1 MTSKWYK
8 FPVHTVEKM
17 VDNKWAI
24 LNLDHNDNEMFFA
37 IQIPFSAESFIELE
51 VEGKPDLRWL
61 QSHVGG
67 FIEPLSGVEG
77 VNISDEIGVK
87 NAYIK
92 TAYVNELGLLLNKK
106 LNLIGSGLAGIV
118 IKGDLL
124 LEVEFNE

>member
-1 MTSKWYK
+1 MTTKWYK

-17 VDNKWAI
+17 VDNEWAR
-24 LNLDHNDNEMFFA
+24 LNLDPNDTEMFFA
-37 IQIPFSAESFIELE
+37 IQIPFSTDSFIELE

-67 FIEPLSGVEG
+67 YIEPLPGVEG

-92 TAYVNELGLLLNKK
+92 TAYVDELGLLLNKE
-106 LNLIGSGLAGIV
+106 LNLLGSGLAGYV

-124 LEVEFNE
+124 LEVEVNE